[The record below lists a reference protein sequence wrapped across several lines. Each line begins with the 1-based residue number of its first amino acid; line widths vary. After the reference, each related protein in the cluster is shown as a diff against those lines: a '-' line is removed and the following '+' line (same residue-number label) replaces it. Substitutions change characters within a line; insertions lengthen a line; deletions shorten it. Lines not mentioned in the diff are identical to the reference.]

1 MSIPPSVRRAAPR
14 VAVALLFVAALY
26 ALRRLLEEVRYA
38 EVITQFRTLPPA
50 TLAASFFAT
59 AASYLALNGYDWSA
73 LRYVGRRVP
82 WRRMALASFCGFA
95 LGNTIGLGVISGGA
109 VRYRIYSAVGLDAGD
124 IARIALFC
132 GVSFALGVTV
142 VGLGAA
148 IFAPGAVVELLPLSV
163 SQTRF
168 AAIGALAL
176 ASSLLLAGSVRGRSI
191 SLGHWAFRLPGVP
204 LLGAQ
209 VLFSTADIVCA
220 GAALYTLLPRGTI
233 PFIPFLAL
241 FAIAAVAGVV
251 SNVPGGLGVFE
262 GVLLVALGHYLPP
275 GPIAVALL
283 GYRAVYYLV
292 PFILALILLAGHE
305 LLVTRRVPV
314 QAAVEAIAP
323 FASVAPRMVP
333 VAMAGATLVA
343 GTLMTLKGVVPFSA
357 PEVKEIQEALPLS
370 VVELSNL
377 TSSMVGVALI
387 MLAPPVMRRI
397 RAAYWILIATLVT
410 AAGLVVLRAL
420 DYDLALLFLLLVLL
434 LAACHREFY
443 RRSRLSEQ
451 VLSLDWTILVLAIV
465 AATTALLF
473 FAHKSVPYANDL
485 WWRFAFDAHASRAL
499 RAELVGT
506 ATLTILLV
514 THALR
519 PPRLRPSAPSPE
531 VLQRAEAILR
541 QQDDPDANYVLLGD
555 KTVLFSHSQR
565 SFLMYAVQG
574 RSWIALRGP
583 IGDPEEAPELIW
595 KLEEL
600 ADRQNGRAAFY
611 QVPATHLPLYV
622 DAGFT
627 LSKLGEEAV
636 VSLPGWSLD
645 GRERKH
651 LRYALSRGEREGLN
665 FEIIPRGESA
675 PLMEQLTTV
684 SDRWLSKKRG
694 REKGFS
700 LGTFRREYLDRFPIA
715 VVREGQTIT
724 AFANLFT
731 TDTKEQATI
740 DLMRHLPD
748 GSRFTME
755 FLFTHLIL
763 ALQAEGHRELSL
775 GMAPLSGLS
784 EGPNQ
789 PAWNRL
795 GAFLYR
801 HAGHF
806 YNFEGLR
813 RFKEKFDPEWRPRYL
828 ATIHGVD
835 PLLVLKDVMLLT
847 SGGLRGVV
855 TR

>member
-1 MSIPPSVRRAAPR
+1 MTISPALRRTAPHI
-14 VAVALLFVAALY
+14 AIALLFVAALY
-26 ALRRLLEEVRYA
+26 ALHRLLGEVRYT
-38 EVITQFRTLPPA
+38 EVIAQFRALP
-50 TLAASFFAT
+50 AAAVAIAFGAT

-73 LRYVGRRVP
+73 LRYAGKQVS
-82 WRRMALASFCGFA
+82 WHRMALASFCGFA
-95 LGNTIGLGVISGGA
+95 LGNTIGLGVVSGGA

-148 IFAPGAVVELLPLSV
+148 IFAPGPVAELLPV
-163 SQTRF
+163 SATLVR
-168 AAIGALAL
+168 ATAIGLLAL
-176 ASSLLLAGSVRGRSI
+176 AAALLLVGSRREKALTLGRWS
-191 SLGHWAFRLPGVP
+191 FRLPSAP

-220 GAALYTLLPRGTI
+220 GVALYALLPHGAI

-275 GPIAVALL
+275 GPIAAALL
-283 GYRAVYYLV
+283 GYRAIYYLV
-292 PFILALILLAGHE
+292 PFVIALVLLAGHE
-305 LLVTRRVPV
+305 IRAAKRLPV
-314 QAAVEAIAP
+314 QTAVEAIAP
-323 FASVAPRMVP
+323 FAAVAPRMVP

-343 GTLMTLKGVVPFSA
+343 GTLMILKCVVPFSR
-357 PEVKEIQEALPLS
+357 PELEEIQDALPLS

-377 TSSMVGVALI
+377 TSSMVGAALI

-397 RAAYWILIATLVT
+397 RAAYWILLATLT
-410 AAGLVVLRAL
+410 AAAGLVVLRSL
-420 DYDLALLFLLLVLL
+420 DYDLALFFLLLVLL

-451 VLSLDWTILVLAIV
+451 VLSVDWMILAAAI
-465 AATTALLF
+465 AATMTVLLF

-499 RAELVGT
+499 RAELMGA
-506 ATLTILLV
+506 ATLTVFLFAV
-514 THALR
+514 ALR
-519 PPRLRPSAPSPE
+519 PARLQPSAPSPE
-531 VLQRAEAILR
+531 VLERAEAILR
-541 QQDDPDANYVLLGD
+541 NQDDPDANYVLLGD
-555 KTVLFSHSQR
+555 KTVLFSHSQE
-565 SFLMYAVQG
+565 SFLMYGVQG
-574 RSWIALRGP
+574 RSWIGLRGP
-583 IGDPEEAPELIW
+583 IGNGEEAAELIW
-595 KLEEL
+595 ELEEL
-600 ADRQNGRAAFY
+600 ADRRNGRAAVY
-611 QVPATHLPLYV
+611 QIGPSQLPLYV

-627 LSKLGEEAV
+627 VSKLGEEAV
-636 VSLPGWSLD
+636 VTLPEWSVE
-645 GRERKH
+645 GRGRKH
-651 LRYALSRGEREGLN
+651 LRYALSRGERDGLT
-665 FEIIPRGESA
+665 FEIVPRGESG
-675 PLMEQLTTV
+675 PLMEALATV
-684 SDRWLSKKRG
+684 SAAWLREKKS

-700 LGTFRREYLDRFPIA
+700 LGTFHPDYLRRFPLA
-715 VVREGQTIT
+715 LVREKGAIT

-731 TDTKEQATI
+731 TDTQQQATI
-740 DLMRHLPD
+740 DLMRYLPG
-748 GSRFTME
+748 GSPFTME
-755 FLFTHLIL
+755 LLFTRLML
-763 ALQAEGHRELSL
+763 ALQSQGYQELSL

-784 EGPNQ
+784 GRPNQ

-828 ATIHGVD
+828 ATVHGVD
-835 PLLVLKDVMLLT
+835 PLLVLKDVMLLS
-847 SGGLRGVV
+847 SGGIKGVV
-855 TR
+855 AR